1 MQLTALLVSA
11 DFSAWFTA
19 RGERNDYGVPGSPT
33 WWEPQDIELAAFEFL
48 GRDVPLNQLP
58 DAIEAALLEQADG
71 LEWERDE

>member
-1 MQLTALLVSA
+1 MQLTALLVSD
-11 DFSAWFTA
+11 DFSACFKA

-33 WWEPQDIELAAFEFL
+33 WWEAQDIELASFEFL
-48 GRDVPLNQLP
+48 GQPVPIEKLP